1 MVRNKRTARK
11 SVAGASN
18 KARLVEAATGQA
30 KIKVTSKWVYAM
42 VRFIDIADR
51 IDLDN
56 ISSFSLLHLL
66 LEVDD
71 IYNFFGL
78 ENSNDNELHIIV
90 GLETR
95 QEMDNRLDAYVLIG
109 MRIGL
114 DSEPQFELR
123 DSEVID
129 EWLAIETNEEEES
142 LMVLPTHVRFIDN
155 IDELNWLIRI
165 VRDMEDVWEHGEIGN
180 VVF

>member
-1 MVRNKRTARK
+1 MPRNKQSARK
-11 SVAGASN
+11 SVGGAPN
-18 KARLVEAATGQA
+18 KARLVQEARRQA
-30 KIKVTSKWVYAM
+30 KIRVTSKWVYAM
-42 VRFIDIADR
+42 VRFIDIADS

-56 ISSFSLLHLL
+56 ISSFSLLQLL
-66 LEVDD
+66 LQVSD

-95 QEMDNRLDAYVLIG
+95 QEMENRLDAYVLIG

-114 DSEPQFELR
+114 ENEPQFGLSE
-123 DSEVID
+123 SEVIN
-129 EWLAIETNEEEES
+129 EWLAIEPQEEEES
-142 LMVLPTHVRFIDN
+142 LMVFPHHVRFIDN